1 MMKCVYSV
9 NEFSSNSLVSSEL
22 FGETWKE
29 NADPCFQLLKALKAT
44 LTVTKDGYT
53 VKNVHKEIVRQGTAT
68 DVFEIYDSMPISVDP
83 LQVETPNFV
92 GM

>member
-22 FGETWKE
+22 WGETMEGKSG
-29 NADPCFQLLKALKAT
+29 PLLPIIEGIKAT

-53 VKNVHKEIVRQGTAT
+53 GEKTHSGK
-68 DVFEIYDSMPISVDP
+68 S
-83 LQVETPNFV
+83 
-92 GM
+92 